1 MKRYY
6 NLGERTP
13 CGRLPKN
20 VSFTVKASV
29 WDAECDPAEEYL
41 TDAVTDRLSD
51 AYGFCVAGIG
61 EVYRCAVLDDSEND
75 SDNDSEN
82 DSDSIRIFITDIR
95 WDTKD

>member
-6 NLGERTP
+6 ELGERTP

-20 VSFTVKASV
+20 VSFTVKASD

-41 TDAVTDRLSD
+41 SD
-51 AYGFCVAGIG
+51 AYGFCVESMG
-61 EVYRCAVLDDSEND
+61 EVYRCSELDDPET
-75 SDNDSEN
+75 
-82 DSDSIRIFITDIR
+82 IRIFITDIR